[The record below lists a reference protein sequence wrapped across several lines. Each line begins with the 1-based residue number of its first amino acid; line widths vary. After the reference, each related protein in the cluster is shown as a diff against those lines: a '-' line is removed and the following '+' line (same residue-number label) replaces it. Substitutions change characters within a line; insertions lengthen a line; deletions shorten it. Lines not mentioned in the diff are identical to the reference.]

1 MNSYHLYG
9 KKIPQSMN
17 IKYLPFLIIIG
28 IISCNSKDEK
38 SKYKQIV
45 YQAVNA
51 KDTAIL
57 TVNINDKRFFGRYE
71 VLYHKIG
78 KDSGDVRGDIK
89 GDTLR
94 GDFHFIS
101 NGGSWKRIPLAL
113 LKKENKLFLGS
124 GIITTYFNLPCF
136 MPGIPIEYDNSK
148 FVFEEVKK

>member
-1 MNSYHLYG
+1 M
-9 KKIPQSMN
+9 
-17 IKYLPFLIIIG
+17 
-28 IISCNSKDEK
+28 SCNSKEEK
-38 SKYKQIV
+38 KGYNHVV
-45 YQAVNA
+45 YRAVNN

-57 TVNINDKRFFGRYE
+57 AINKSNKRFYGRYE
-71 VLYHKIG
+71 ISYYQVG

-94 GDFHFIS
+94 GDFHYIS

-124 GIITTYFNLPCF
+124 GVIGTYMNLPCF
-136 MPGIPIEYDNSK
+136 MPGIPIDYSNSK